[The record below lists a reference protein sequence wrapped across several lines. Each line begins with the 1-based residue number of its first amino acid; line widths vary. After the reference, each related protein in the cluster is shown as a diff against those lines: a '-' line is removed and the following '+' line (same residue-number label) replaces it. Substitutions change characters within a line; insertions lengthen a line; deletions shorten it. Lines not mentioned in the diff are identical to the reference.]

1 VARVNALDGSGRAMM
16 IGSGVVVDR
25 GAVITNCH
33 VVSRATSV
41 QVKFGANMYTG
52 SVDVADE
59 ELDLCRLGVPG
70 LDAPAVE
77 IGTVGSLRTGQRVY
91 AIGAP
96 QGLDLT
102 ISEGIV
108 SSLREVQGGTVIQTT
123 APVSKGSSGGGLF
136 DASGRLVGLVTFQHR
151 FGQNLNFAL
160 PADWIGEMRTR
171 RSSAAASEPAP
182 RPAPRASSDSPA
194 SLIVGTWSCFG
205 SISGRSGIHTYGPD
219 GGMLLVT
226 NDGMRATGRYSVGD
240 RSVRY
245 MMSNGSFAFA
255 IEHLDE
261 QRMVLD
267 IKSAGQRIAC
277 DRR

>member
-1 VARVNALDGSGRAMM
+1 
-16 IGSGVVVDR
+16 
-25 GAVITNCH
+25 
-33 VVSRATSV
+33 
-41 QVKFGANMYTG
+41 
-52 SVDVADE
+52 
-59 ELDLCRLGVPG
+59 VPG